1 MLTMPDGYIDDVC
14 SVEFPHNY
22 STKWDCGL
30 ALDSQIASWAHFE
43 ISRTF
48 HRVVVDQVL

>member
-22 STKWDCGL
+22 STKWDCGV
-30 ALDSQIASWAHFE
+30 ALDSLDSILS
-43 ISRTF
+43 S
-48 HRVVVDQVL
+48 L